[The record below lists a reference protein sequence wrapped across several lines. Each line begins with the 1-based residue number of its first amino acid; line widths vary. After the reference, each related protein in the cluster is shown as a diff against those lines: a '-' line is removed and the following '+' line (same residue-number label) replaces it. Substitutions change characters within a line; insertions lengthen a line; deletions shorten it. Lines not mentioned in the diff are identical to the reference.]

1 VIKIFFLWEI
11 KLMLL
16 REKESLEKRHFD
28 PFLLT
33 FEFIEKINEKDII
46 IEKLLGSMKKHFCE
60 GRNQMLQYFPAD
72 NNDAEKRWVL
82 SLFNENDTV
91 GVEL

>member
-1 VIKIFFLWEI
+1 
-11 KLMLL
+11 
-16 REKESLEKRHFD
+16 
-28 PFLLT
+28 
-33 FEFIEKINEKDII
+33 
-46 IEKLLGSMKKHFCE
+46 MKTHFCE
-60 GRNQMLQYFPAD
+60 VRNQMLQYFPAD